1 MANRVV
7 IPGRLAT
14 RTKKVAY
21 SGAMI
26 QGTWRD
32 RFRLATLAAVAFVL
46 AHDLVFLLTDGG
58 SFGLALART
67 GHGDQWTGTV
77 IVVAGLALS
86 LAFAGAVRLMRL
98 SRLAAELDAGEISVR
113 EGRPS
118 DLLSHLL
125 KAWLLILPVA
135 LVLFVIVE
143 NLEHLSV
150 GLPAPGLSVLGSTQY
165 HSVLGV
171 FAVVSILA
179 ALVDALY
186 RWRRDVLVARIEAA
200 RARLQHGRV
209 VVVQRHLPWLDRRH
223 ASITSNLISGRA
235 PPLRAVA

>member
-1 MANRVV
+1 M
-7 IPGRLAT
+7 
-14 RTKKVAY
+14 KVAY
-21 SGAMI
+21 STPMI

-32 RFRLATLAAVAFVL
+32 RFRLGTLAAVAFVL
-46 AHDLVFLLTDGG
+46 THDAVFLLTDGG

-77 IVVAGLALS
+77 IVVAGLAIS
-86 LAFAGAVRLMRL
+86 LAVAGAVRLVRL
-98 SRLAAELDAGEISVR
+98 SHLAAELNAGDIAVL

-150 GLPAPGLSVLGSTQY
+150 GLPAPGLGVLGSAQY
-165 HSVLGV
+165 HSVLGL
-171 FAVVSILA
+171 FAVVSLLA

-200 RARLQHGRV
+200 RTRVRHGSAVLVR
-209 VVVQRHLPWLDRRH
+209 RHLPWLDRRH
-223 ASITSNLISGRA
+223 ASITSNRISGRA
-235 PPLRAVA
+235 PPLRAIA

>member
-1 MANRVV
+1 
-7 IPGRLAT
+7 
-14 RTKKVAY
+14 
-21 SGAMI
+21 MI
-26 QGTWRD
+26 QGSWRD

-46 AHDLVFLLTDGG
+46 AHDTVFLLTDGG
-58 SFGLALART
+58 SFGQALART

-86 LAFAGAVRLMRL
+86 LAIAGIIRLARL
-98 SRLAAELDAGEISVR
+98 SNLARQLDAGGISVR
-113 EGRPS
+113 GGRPV
-118 DLLSHLL
+118 DLVSHLL

-135 LVLFVIVE
+135 LLLFVVVE

-150 GLPAPGLSVLGSTQY
+150 GLPAPGLAVLGSVQY

-171 FAVVSILA
+171 FAVVSLIA

-200 RARLQHGRV
+200 RARLDRSPRLLVGHR
-209 VVVQRHLPWLDRRH
+209 LPWLDRRH
-223 ASITSNLISGRA
+223 ASITSNRISGRA
-235 PPLRAVA
+235 PPLHTVA

>member
-1 MANRVV
+1 
-7 IPGRLAT
+7 
-14 RTKKVAY
+14 
-21 SGAMI
+21 MI

-46 AHDLVFLLTDGG
+46 AHDTVFLLTDGG

-67 GHGDQWTGTV
+67 GHGNQWTGTV
-77 IVVAGLALS
+77 IVVAGLAIS
-86 LAFAGAVRLMRL
+86 LAIAGAVRLVRL

-135 LVLFVIVE
+135 LVLFVVVE

-171 FAVVSILA
+171 FAVVSLLA

-200 RARLQHGRV
+200 RARLQHAPAVLGRHH
-209 VVVQRHLPWLDRRH
+209 QPWLDLRH
-223 ASITSNLISGRA
+223 ASITSNQISGRA
-235 PPLRAVA
+235 PPQRAVA